1 MKSMIKSL
9 MALSLAVVM
18 ILGISGSVLA
28 ASVTSDQA
36 VNRAVKDAKLKK
48 SNICALEVE
57 CDEGEYEIEFKRKSD
72 RSEYDYK
79 IAAASGKILEAS
91 ADYKHRINRSKAKI
105 GKRAAQKK
113 AARYAGCKLGTVRK
127 GSCRYKRD
135 GREWVYKIRF
145 KSAGYYHE
153 IEVLAPTGKVVEA
166 EKSLRR

>member
-1 MKSMIKSL
+1 MKKMHKRL
-9 MALSLAVVM
+9 MALSLALVM
-18 ILGISGSVLA
+18 ILGIGGSVMA

-36 VNRAVKDAKLKK
+36 VARAIKDAKLKRSK
-48 SNICALEVE
+48 ICALEVE
-57 CDEGEYEIEFKRKSD
+57 YDEGEYEIEFKRRSD
-72 RSEYDYK
+72 RSEFDYT
-79 IAAASGKILEAS
+79 ISAASGRIIEAS
-91 ADYKHRINRSKAKI
+91 ADYRHRINSSRAKI

-113 AARYAGCKLGTVRK
+113 AAKYAGCKLANVRR

-135 GREWVYKIRF
+135 GREWIYEIRF